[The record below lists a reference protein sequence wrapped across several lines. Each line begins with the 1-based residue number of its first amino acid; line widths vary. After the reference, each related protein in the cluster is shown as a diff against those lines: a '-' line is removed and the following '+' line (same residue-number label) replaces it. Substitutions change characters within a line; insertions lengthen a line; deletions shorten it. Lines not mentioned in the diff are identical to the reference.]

1 MKKEYWPSRGYLGI
15 GIGLVVICNIATQF
29 SCWCS
34 FCVWL
39 KKERDTVSSSKE
51 VTDSVRLDPWRAGN
65 CSVYFGRCALF
76 ATKIQFASM
85 GIFSSFGPSVCRSM
99 SCPFWVIYSCAL
111 RLHSDDRL
119 CLNQVCWW
127 VAPKT
132 KRCQEQVKL
141 AEREDV
147 VWQAGKA

>member
-1 MKKEYWPSRGYLGI
+1 
-15 GIGLVVICNIATQF
+15 VAA
-29 SCWCS
+29 
-34 FCVWL
+34 
-39 KKERDTVSSSKE
+39 
-51 VTDSVRLDPWRAGN
+51 SVYLDPWRAGN
-65 CSVYFGRCALF
+65 CPVCFGWCALF
-76 ATKIQFASM
+76 STKIQFASA

-99 SCPFWVIYSCAL
+99 SCPFWVICSYAS
-111 RLHSDDRL
+111 RLLSGDRL
-119 CLNQVCWW
+119 CLNQVCCL

>member
-1 MKKEYWPSRGYLGI
+1 VQEIVQFVLGDFF
-15 GIGLVVICNIATQF
+15 VCYQN
-29 SCWCS
+29 
-34 FCVWL
+34 
-39 KKERDTVSSSKE
+39 
-51 VTDSVRLDPWRAGN
+51 
-65 CSVYFGRCALF
+65 
-76 ATKIQFASM
+76 
-85 GIFSSFGPSVCRSM
+85 SVCVSGHIQLIWSLSVRSM
-99 SCPFWVIYSCAL
+99 SCLFWVICSCAS

-119 CLNQVCWW
+119 CLNQVCWL